1 MQPQNILNVTG
12 NAHCKKMLI
21 AKKKKKKRFTS
32 RHLMTF
38 KPKYFECDRAEW
50 LLG

>member
-21 AKKKKKKRFTS
+21 AKKKIYFQ
-32 RHLMTF
+32 TF
-38 KPKYFECDRAEW
+38 NDI
-50 LLG
+50 